1 MAFYKN
7 IELFYCGRENDNV
20 DVIDIDY
27 TMKRYILHVD
37 VSILYTDGV
46 DEDGEWI
53 DYTEVSR
60 FVFDAIL
67 EKIKKEGFKQYVE
80 KFR

>member
-1 MAFYKN
+1 MF
-7 IELFYCGRENDNV
+7 LFFCDRENDNV
-20 DVIDIDY
+20 DIIDIDY

-37 VSILYTDGV
+37 VSSLNIDGV

-67 EKIKKEGFKQYVE
+67 EKIKKEGFKQYIE